1 MSGVT
6 RTTPTSVR
14 LSIDARYGSKLA
26 RTGLISKPQPNQ
38 AQSTADTPTRRHH
51 GGSLRPL
58 SMRGR
63 GYETWSRPSGPS
75 SIVYPRSAS
84 GPYPGG
90 CSACRASPVTG
101 GWSGASISLL
111 PWSSLNGG

>member
-26 RTGLISKPQPNQ
+26 RTGLFQSHSRPIKRSPQQ
-38 AQSTADTPTRRHH
+38 ILRLDAHH

-58 SMRGR
+58 FDA
-63 GYETWSRPSGPS
+63 RPG
-75 SIVYPRSAS
+75 
-84 GPYPGG
+84 
-90 CSACRASPVTG
+90 
-101 GWSGASISLL
+101 L
-111 PWSSLNGG
+111 